1 VRQFPLLK
9 RGRRLVRGGPPNL
22 DADAGEAVL
31 LKRGG
36 RSASGLESALPNAN
50 EDISN

>member
-1 VRQFPLLK
+1 MPLI
-9 RGRRLVRGGPPNL
+9 RVDPCGQNQRAANL